1 MNSLW
6 LSHFTATS
14 SIGRGLDQTLDA
26 LRQRR
31 SGLAPCTFDTV
42 DLATFIG
49 EVTGVDAVQL
59 PAHLADFKFAARFRQ
74 AEQIG
79 AGRDGGDEVFAGLR
93 GVGF

>member
-31 SGLAPCTFDTV
+31 SGLVSCAFDTV

-49 EVTGVDAVQL
+49 EVAGVDAVQL
-59 PAHLADFKFAARFRQ
+59 PAHLADFELPPASDKPSRLAWAVTAAMKSLR
-74 AEQIG
+74 ACG
-79 AGRDGGDEVFAGLR
+79 A
-93 GVGF
+93 